1 MAEKETKDVEAV
13 EAVKEEKKELD
24 FSDLEAKLGELNAQA
39 FMDAE
44 RACRMKAD
52 ATPDITYSAGF
63 RARLAARALGVDFKE
78 IQNLP
83 IPVFAEITA
92 RVLNFLLSSSAA
104 KLMNGEG

>member
-1 MAEKETKDVEAV
+1 MAAEEI
-13 EAVKEEKKELD
+13 KEEKKPLD
-24 FSDLEAKLGELNAQA
+24 FSDLEAKLGELKAQA

-52 ATPDITYSAGF
+52 TTPDIAYSSSF

-83 IPVFAEITA
+83 IPVFTEIST
-92 RVLNFLLSSSAA
+92 RVFHFLMSSSIE

>member
-1 MAEKETKDVEAV
+1 MAAEEI
-13 EAVKEEKKELD
+13 KEEVEKPAPLD

-78 IQNLP
+78 VQALP
-83 IPVFAEITA
+83 IPEFTEITG

-104 KLMNGEG
+104 RVMNGEG

>member
-1 MAEKETKDVEAV
+1 MAAEE
-13 EAVKEEKKELD
+13 VKEEKQALD
-24 FSDLEAKLGELNAQA
+24 FTDLEAKLGELNAQD
-39 FMDAE
+39 FMNAE

-78 IQNLP
+78 VQALP
-83 IPVFAEITA
+83 IPEFTEITG

-104 KLMNGEG
+104 RVMNGEG

>member
-1 MAEKETKDVEAV
+1 MAAEEIKAGATDEKQ
-13 EAVKEEKKELD
+13 ELD
-24 FSDLEAKLGELNAQA
+24 FSDLEAKLGELKAQA

-52 ATPDITYSAGF
+52 ATPDITYSSGF

-78 IQNLP
+78 IQALP
-83 IPVFAEITA
+83 IPVFTEISG
-92 RVLNFLLSSSAA
+92 RVLNFLLSSSAE

>member
-1 MAEKETKDVEAV
+1 MAEEI
-13 EAVKEEKKELD
+13 KEEKKELD
-24 FSDLEAKLGELNAQA
+24 YSNLEAALGELNAQA

-78 IQNLP
+78 IQALP
-83 IPVFAEITA
+83 IQKFTEITA
-92 RVLNFLLSSSAA
+92 RVLNFLLSSLGE
-104 KLMNGEG
+104 KLTNGDGQ